1 MDFNVLPTAWEY
13 PRTKTQRRDTAA
25 DNKRQTDRNRDGK
38 SDRQTE
44 TETGNQTDRQT
55 DRQGEFEISTAN
67 QVSER
72 LLGPKNKHLFP
83 ERRAGGLVA

>member
-13 PRTKTQRRDTAA
+13 PRPKTQRRDTAA
-25 DNKRQTDRNRDGK
+25 DKK
-38 SDRQTE
+38 RQTE
-44 TETGNQTDRQT
+44 TETGNQTDRQETET
-55 DRQGEFEISTAN
+55 DSQGEFEISTVN